1 VSDTIEN
8 HIASTSAHVAE
19 NISFNGEV
27 PGNNVD
33 EAKENVNTRISDI
46 VAQAGNDNTEIV
58 DARGGFSVLSAR
70 LDNDESQFASHLTD
84 TRAHNFKTGDQT
96 WYQNGVGTFFANVKL
111 NNTFEGLDTPVLIQM
126 YEGNNGKHGG
136 IPNIDGSQKAL
147 MAVNAPKI

>member
-1 VSDTIEN
+1 MSDTIEN

-46 VAQAGNDNTEIV
+46 VAQAGNDNTEII

-70 LDNDESQFASHLTD
+70 LDNDES
-84 TRAHNFKTGDQT
+84 
-96 WYQNGVGTFFANVKL
+96 
-111 NNTFEGLDTPVLIQM
+111 
-126 YEGNNGKHGG
+126 
-136 IPNIDGSQKAL
+136 
-147 MAVNAPKI
+147 